1 MLEQKTSP
9 DEGKYSLKAMKQ
21 STRLLEGLRS
31 LFTHLH
37 TNGRL
42 SPFMQGWF
50 RELEAGLQSSER
62 LLHLN
67 GLLTE
72 VDVLLGDR
80 IKSSMA
86 GLSPRIFCECQ
97 AMILPLKRRLSS
109 LRKTMRSV
117 HLEWEIVGL
126 VERRNQ
132 IHLNLIFGLA
142 SDKDSKMTM
151 EDEITKLTDQIAT
164 LVQNLGK

>member
-1 MLEQKTSP
+1 MLEQKTSH
-9 DEGKYSLKAMKQ
+9 DEGKYALKAMKQ
-21 STRLLEGLRS
+21 SARLLEDLRS
-31 LFTHLH
+31 LFKLLH
-37 TNGRL
+37 INGRL
-42 SPFMQGWF
+42 SPLMQGWF
-50 RELEAGLQSSER
+50 RRLETGLQSSER
-62 LLHLN
+62 LLHLD

-86 GLSPRIFCECQ
+86 GLSPEIFCECQ
-97 AMILPLKRRLSS
+97 AMILPLKRLLGS

-117 HLEWEIVGL
+117 HLEWEIAGL
-126 VERRNQ
+126 VERRDQ

-142 SDKDSKMTM
+142 SNKDSKMTM

-164 LVQNLGK
+164 LMQNLGK